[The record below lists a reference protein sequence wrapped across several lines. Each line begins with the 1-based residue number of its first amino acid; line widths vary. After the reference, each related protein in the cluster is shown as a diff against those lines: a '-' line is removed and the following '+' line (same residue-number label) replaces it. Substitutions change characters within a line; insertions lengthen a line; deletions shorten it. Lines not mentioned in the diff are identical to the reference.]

1 MGTKQN
7 AVPSNTIFVY
17 IDVFLHLVILCID
30 WWLNFASTTKPQERP
45 QQQTYQSTNV
55 SSVDHGLPGPSM
67 PLRMVLLTAKDN
79 TTLVVVVGRD

>member
-30 WWLNFASTTKPQERP
+30 WWLNFASTTNPK
-45 QQQTYQSTNV
+45 S
-55 SSVDHGLPGPSM
+55 DHNNKHTKVPMFLPSITDS
-67 PLRMVLLTAKDN
+67 LDHRCHS
-79 TTLVVVVGRD
+79 